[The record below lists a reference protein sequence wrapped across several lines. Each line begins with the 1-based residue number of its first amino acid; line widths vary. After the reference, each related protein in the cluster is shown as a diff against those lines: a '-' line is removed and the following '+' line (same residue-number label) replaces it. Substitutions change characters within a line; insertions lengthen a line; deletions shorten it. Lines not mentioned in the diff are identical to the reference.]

1 MQELVPTIPHSRR
14 SLGKGGGWVQAIETL
29 QKYSVNGCFVCVIEE
44 AEQNVWTCSL
54 LNLSMKFP
62 YPCGKFFPSE
72 INRKQ
77 QKRIIAAFFFEAVEK
92 RKKIHENVIVSQV
105 MGV

>member
-1 MQELVPTIPHSRR
+1 
-14 SLGKGGGWVQAIETL
+14 
-29 QKYSVNGCFVCVIEE
+29 
-44 AEQNVWTCSL
+44 
-54 LNLSMKFP
+54 MKFP